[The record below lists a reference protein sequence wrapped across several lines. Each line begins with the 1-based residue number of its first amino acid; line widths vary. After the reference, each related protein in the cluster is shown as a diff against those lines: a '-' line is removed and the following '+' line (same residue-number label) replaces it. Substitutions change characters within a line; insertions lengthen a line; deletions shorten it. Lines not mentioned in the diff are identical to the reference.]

1 MKIHI
6 FRIPFEVLSLDALK
20 QSIQSYFSDSRQHW
34 IATPNPEILLHARK
48 DPSYKKILQN
58 ADLCI
63 PDGIGILWA
72 ATVLHRFPQKHRHFF
87 SRIFFLLYAL
97 FSLFSLI
104 FWPKFCRKIFR
115 DRITGVDLMQDICA
129 MNDPLVKIF
138 LLGAEPHINQKA
150 REILEHRYH
159 CIVGSESGS
168 ASTFDDDRLTGLIR
182 RSEATVLF
190 VAYGFPK
197 QEFWILR
204 NLSKMPQVKLAM
216 GVGGAFDFIAGK
228 RKRAPRIFGV
238 FGLEWLFRLF
248 QEPKRFRRIWNATVK
263 FPIVFMKEY
272 F

>member
-1 MKIHI
+1 MKVNI
-6 FRIPFEVLSLDALK
+6 FDIFFEILSLDAVK
-20 QSIQSYFSDSRQHW
+20 ERVRSYLSDSNQHW
-34 IATPNPEILLHARK
+34 IVTPNPEILLHTRK
-48 DPSYKKILQN
+48 DPSYKKVLQD

-72 ATVLHRFPQKHRHFF
+72 STVLQRFPHKHGHFF
-87 SRIFFLLYAL
+87 ERIFFLLYAL
-97 FSLFSLI
+97 FTLFSLI

-115 DRITGVDLMQDICA
+115 DRVTGVDLMQDICH
-129 MNDPLVKIF
+129 DSRVKVF
-138 LLGAEPHINQKA
+138 LLGAEPEVNKKA
-150 REILEHRYH
+150 RDILDHRYH

-168 ASTFDDDRLTGLIR
+168 SETFDDDRLTALIR
-182 RSEATVLF
+182 RSEANVLF

-197 QEFWILR
+197 QEFWIHR
-204 NLSKMPQVKLAM
+204 NLAKMPQVKLAM

-248 QEPKRFRRIWNATVK
+248 QEPKRFRRILNATIK
-263 FPIVFMKEY
+263 FPIVFMREY